1 MKRFYAGLL
10 TVAMLTAMSATA
22 VGATT
27 LDGQDAPNPAT
38 GKGEGTYTLSV
49 DAKYSDGIETPD
61 VVSVDVEWGAME
73 FTYAV
78 GGTKNWNAQTHS
90 YTISGSTASWSAN
103 GNGVKVT
110 NHSNVDVNATFTY
123 AAENN
128 NSMTGSF
135 TYDNSKTA
143 DNLGAIKLNKG
154 LENQKE
160 SADHVTATLTLSGA
174 PADTMTEFTKVG
186 TITVGIANYAAI
198 AR

>member
-1 MKRFYAGLL
+1 MKKFYAGLL

-27 LDGQDAPNPAT
+27 LDGQGAPNPAT
-38 GKGEGTYTLSV
+38 GKGEGSYTLSV

-90 YTISGSTASWSAN
+90 YTISNSTAGWSAN

-110 NHSNVDVNATFTY
+110 NHSNVAVNATFTY

-128 NSMTGSF
+128 NTMTGSF
-135 TYDNSKTA
+135 AYDNNKA
-143 DNLGAIKLNKG
+143 VDNSGAIKLNQG
-154 LENQKE
+154 LVNQKDN
-160 SADHVTATLTLSGA
+160 ADHVTATLTLSGT

-186 TITVGIANYAAI
+186 TITVGIAKDVAI